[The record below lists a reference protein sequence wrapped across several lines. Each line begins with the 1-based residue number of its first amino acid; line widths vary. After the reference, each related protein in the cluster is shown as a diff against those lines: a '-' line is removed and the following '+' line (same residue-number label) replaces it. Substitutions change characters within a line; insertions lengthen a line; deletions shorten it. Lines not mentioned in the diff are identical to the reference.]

1 MLLIKKLKKFR
12 SDKQIID
19 GYKRAVTD
27 LSSATDPRS
36 LGERK
41 HGRYKYC
48 YSYIVTKSHRLIYR
62 ILYEQKII
70 QLIDL
75 DDHKVL
81 FGRDNKPWLIERDKL
96 ERFESEKRIEEKR
109 KKIMPVN

>member
-1 MLLIKKLKKFR
+1 MWQISSADDTIDKKLKKFR

-19 GYKRAVTD
+19 GYKRAVID
-27 LSSATDPRS
+27 LSSTTDPRG

-48 YSYIVTKSHRLIYR
+48 YSYVITKSHRLIYR
-62 ILYEQKII
+62 VLYDQKII

-81 FGRDNKPWLIERDKL
+81 FGRDNKP
-96 ERFESEKRIEEKR
+96 
-109 KKIMPVN
+109 